1 MSIDLST
8 KYLGLTLKNPLV
20 VAACPLTESADNL
33 RRLEDAGVAAAVLP
47 SLFEEQIE
55 HDEQEISRV
64 YEHGAESF
72 PEALSYFPEMDDYRI
87 GPDSYLQR
95 IEAAKKAVSMPIVAS
110 LNGTSQGGWIRYA
123 RLMQDA
129 GADALEL
136 NVYFIAAD
144 TEMTGQDVE
153 SQYLDLVAAVK
164 KSVSIPLAVK
174 VGPYFS
180 SPGYMARRLVE
191 AGADGLVLFN
201 RFLQPDI
208 HLDTLETSPRLVL
221 STPYES
227 LLPLRWIAI
236 LRGRIKAYLALT
248 SGIHDADGM
257 LKALL
262 AGADVGMIASV
273 LYKKGGFDQVGAMLR
288 GMQEWMEE
296 REYESVSQMRG
307 SMSQANCPDPAAF
320 ERGNY
325 MKALTSFTGKF
336 I

>member
-1 MSIDLST
+1 MSVDLST
-8 KYLGLTLKNPLV
+8 KYLGLKLANPLV
-20 VAACPLTESADNL
+20 VSACPLTDSIDNL
-33 RRLEDAGVAAAVLP
+33 RRLEQAGAAAAVLP

-55 HDEQEISRV
+55 HDDAEVARV
-64 YEHGAESF
+64 YERGAESYR
-72 PEALSYFPEMDDYRI
+72 EAITYFPEMDDYRV
-87 GPDSYLQR
+87 GPESYLHH
-95 IEAAKKAVSMPIVAS
+95 IEEAKKAVAIPIIAS
-110 LNGTSQGGWIRYA
+110 LNGTSPGGWIRYA

-144 TEMTGQDVE
+144 TEMTGQQVE
-153 SQYLDLVAAVK
+153 SQYVELVAAVK
-164 KSVSIPLAVK
+164 QAVSIPLAVK

-180 SPGYMARRLVE
+180 SPGHMARRLVE

-208 HLDTLETSPRLVL
+208 NLDTLEPSPRLVL
-221 STPYES
+221 STPFES

-236 LRGRIKAYLALT
+236 LRGRVNASLALT
-248 SGIHDADGM
+248 SGIHDAEGM
-257 LKALL
+257 VKAVL
-262 AGADVGMIASV
+262 AGADVAMVASV
-273 LYKKGGFDQVGAMLR
+273 LYKKGLGQVGTILQ
-288 GMQEWMEE
+288 GMQAWMDQ
-296 REYESVSQMRG
+296 REYESVEQMRG
-307 SMSQANCPDPAAF
+307 SMSQINCPDPAAF

>member
-1 MSIDLST
+1 MSVDLST
-8 KYLGLTLKNPLV
+8 KYLGLKLANPLV
-20 VAACPLTESADNL
+20 VSACPLTDSIDNL
-33 RRLEDAGVAAAVLP
+33 RRLEQAGAAAAVLP

-55 HDEQEISRV
+55 HDDAEVARV
-64 YEHGAESF
+64 YERGAESYR
-72 PEALSYFPEMDDYRI
+72 EAITYFPEMDDYRV
-87 GPDSYLQR
+87 GPESYLHH
-95 IEAAKKAVSMPIVAS
+95 IEEAKKAVAIPIIAS
-110 LNGTSQGGWIRYA
+110 LNGTSPGGWIRYA

-144 TEMTGQDVE
+144 TEMTGQQVE
-153 SQYLDLVAAVK
+153 SQYVELVAAVK
-164 KSVSIPLAVK
+164 QAVSIPLAVK

-180 SPGYMARRLVE
+180 SPGHMARRLVE

-208 HLDTLETSPRLVL
+208 NLDTLEPSPRLVL
-221 STPYES
+221 STPFES

-236 LRGRIKAYLALT
+236 LRGRVNASLALT
-248 SGIHDADGM
+248 SGIHDAEGM
-257 LKALL
+257 VKAVL
-262 AGADVGMIASV
+262 AGADVAMVASV
-273 LYKKGGFDQVGAMLR
+273 LYKKGLGQVGTILQ
-288 GMQEWMEE
+288 GMQAWMDQ
-296 REYESVSQMRG
+296 REYESVEQMRG
-307 SMSQANCPDPAAF
+307 SMSQVNCPDPAAF